1 MSDFDKWFFNTGGD
15 CYGSNSEEYKIS
27 KVTWDYQ
34 QKKIDELDKLY
45 KEAVRCLMES
55 NYNDEKYLKRR
66 GAIK

>member
-34 QKKIDELDKLY
+34 QKKIDAVLKYIDCEEWSDEYGDNQCPTLKIKELL
-45 KEAVRCLMES
+45 
-55 NYNDEKYLKRR
+55 ND
-66 GAIK
+66 